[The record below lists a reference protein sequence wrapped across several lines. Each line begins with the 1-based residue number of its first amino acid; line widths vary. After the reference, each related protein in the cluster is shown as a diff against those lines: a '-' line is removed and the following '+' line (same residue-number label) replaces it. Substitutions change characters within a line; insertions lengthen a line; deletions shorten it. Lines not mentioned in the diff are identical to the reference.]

1 MADKGSYEISAS
13 QTGLIARP
21 LNEAA
26 RNAINGWH

>member
-13 QTGLIARP
+13 QTGLLARP

-26 RNAINGWH
+26 RNAVSGWH